1 MKNLKYIYELYI
13 PKIIRNKNKIKY
25 NLSKETIFGNLNYSM
40 SKEILKAKNK
50 KFDYL
55 NTNRPAR
62 LKNYRESKLLPLL
75 RMKNS

>member
-25 NLSKETIFGNLNYSM
+25 NLSKEIIFGNLNYSM

-75 RMKNS
+75 SMKNS

>member
-25 NLSKETIFGNLNYSM
+25 NLSNETIFGNLNYSM

-75 RMKNS
+75 SMKNS

>member
-1 MKNLKYIYELYI
+1 MKNLKYIYESYI

-40 SKEILKAKNK
+40 SKEILKAKNN

-55 NTNRPAR
+55 KTNRP
-62 LKNYRESKLLPLL
+62 NKLINNKEFKILPIL
-75 RMKNS
+75 RIKPS